1 MTHSSSL
8 FSPNNHIRHSHYL
21 QPDTNNLVPPQPPT
35 SFGRSNGFL
44 KKIPSVLFNKERT
57 PIKNKSSKAKSN
69 IYVDP
74 SSPQPMKLST
84 AQPASSTIDHI
95 PTIVGE
101 KDKKTKKPRKALAD
115 LFGWGNHHNHN
126 NIQVQAQPVSPIPEK
141 TTFAPAVPPKDNP
154 AMLKKLQ
161 RPPSTKSSACHLSSL
176 RPPIQPAVVSRP
188 SIGDDPFVRNGQ
200 GAEVVEHVYRHGAQ
214 TPSAKSIALDRRAS
228 VSSGKAM
235 SYKTISSDVHSAKEV
250 TERYQPNM
258 TGNTVEQR
266 RVSAPLASAPLVDM
280 PPRSASLGKLL
291 GSTMAPPLPQL
302 PESPIEADE
311 PPIKTL
317 KKEKTKSRVWGLLG
331 RNKSKKEKVK
341 IPSNGEAPA
350 LPAKEA
356 WAQPAA
362 APTTSSLSAHIDDN
376 YAAATIKS
384 NVSSMRSTNRQRPP
398 YLHISAP
405 SMDAGERRSPV
416 TASTMCF
423 PNSAKRSTFGDQE
436 SSPNST
442 PSKYPISSGRGGVW
456 ESVVG
461 TAATRSSDG
470 EPCHAIEA
478 LMGPSRLPKRKS
490 LTGLFGVTIKK
501 SLERIKPSSP
511 PRSHASLFHHHRVDA
526 SPPRI
531 AAEPTLRS
539 LAEEIEE
546 ASEPFKA
553 AIVPSDKFI
562 SRFSAQDEP
571 TEKKAEIL
579 RRDRERVAS
588 ATDKLFTLV
597 SCLDFSPASSN
608 SPTLHHMGSHNSL
621 RKGLNGSP
629 TPVRRVR
636 SAMLANKASGSSPRP
651 PSVNVSP
658 LKLALHRAQAAAN
671 HKKELEPSS
680 PRESLVRKGMRNIF
694 SPPSP
699 SPVPPKHGKPS
710 KPAKDVIAAK
720 VTDEGVGM
728 GQTMGPNII
737 QDRTQ
742 SIKGSI
748 ASDVP
753 ADLKA
758 FLGSTAVHEVASSP
772 GKTAVLGLPAPPPKD
787 RVPVRRPGP
796 APPALSLPPVPDMPY
811 PDDIAAPNYSQTD
824 FDHTEEHDLKDS
836 MFSDMLSVGNND
848 HRNTFD
854 FTSEYASLHQGDQR
868 ASFVEALKKVNSV
881 QMFLPGAAPPLPAL
895 PVDLSLAISTSE
907 ATPSFHI
914 SKPSDS
920 TSVHDG
926 SEDEEEDEYDADD
939 GDDEGLEHSAVI
951 GRVTGFAKTSPVRRE
966 PFKGQFAFQQHVA
979 TMPRQD
985 SHASFG
991 APEPVLAVPDV
1002 APTHGRR
1009 RGHHRGESGLSIA
1022 TMSSIGSVIGT
1033 GNEREYTNYFE
1044 VNFTNQNGHS
1054 RHQSITQTI
1063 HEASDENS
1071 PRTVTSQTSMSSV
1084 NQVGARPTTRRGHH
1098 RRNSS
1103 IVSVDSL
1110 SETIGHTF
1118 SVGPPISSRNS
1129 RYGYISKHRRNASGE
1144 STFGRPDWAAHRRNS
1159 SSMSTSSNFSISQ
1172 IVRPGLGDRMFQLDG
1187 GVQLTSITGSPPD
1200 EPPNSRHVRKSS
1212 WDSLFDGTKSRI
1224 DDSLFDDSRQHRS
1237 RDSIFDS
1244 DSSFNRSSADVDSLF
1259 GPEQTSA
1266 KKDFFLKGLRPIS
1279 IVSTTTS
1286 VSNGDDTFQHVQKYM
1301 QNVVT
1306 PVKAMAKDFEACL
1319 QADGEDMSNMTPLGK
1334 VKPKAHTGRQ
1344 MLGSSISRPQRPG
1357 RRRLAQLIITEP
1369 PLDTPGLTSPSASET
1384 SSRLSLD
1391 TDAAS
1396 ITLGRRTRPTG
1407 AGHYR
1412 QKSSAG
1418 VNVDATIH
1426 EMPSMATLRANK
1438 SSASPRPHSLISR
1451 EPTIVGVDDLGED
1464 EEFDRMKSVR
1474 NWVEWEREA
1483 VDEFRK
1489 TKNCWRDSEESKHAL
1504 EDWKMPTTTEE
1515 IAAFLAQST
1524 QAYKPLDQL
1533 PLGKIAHRRKSSLSD
1548 SRGLCSPYGL
1558 PLPRPEPSV
1567 NKPKMSLT
1575 TKYEEKKSTSSTI
1588 SASSAFAF
1596 AFPFPDDVPEA
1607 LCAPAQPISSVF
1619 AQFVTDS
1626 HSHTPPSP
1634 PSTGKETKPSVPF
1647 QWNLP
1652 STSTST
1658 VDHFGIKKFLETDN
1672 GDTAKENDQKRNRVT
1687 STARRQALGWGRRR
1701 NSDGPEKT
1709 IGLGYNR
1716 YGAVPMPNT
1725 AVPLQMKTTNYSV
1738 KSKNSKSEMMKDK
1751 RKQKMIIFGDSVSFS
1766 SNSNSDGTKN
1776 NIFVGGAKGQENDS
1790 MNRQSSKSKLTAKT
1804 RSPVKKRTLRQVA
1817 STPRTL
1823 RV

>member
-21 QPDTNNLVPPQPPT
+21 QPETNNLVAPQPPT

-57 PIKNKSSKAKSN
+57 PIKSKSSKAKLN

-74 SSPQPMKLST
+74 SSPRPMKPST
-84 AQPASSTIDHI
+84 AQLPSSTTNTI
-95 PTIVGE
+95 PAIVGE
-101 KDKKTKKPRKALAD
+101 KDKKSKKPRKALAD
-115 LFGWGNHHNHN
+115 LFGWGNHHHH
-126 NIQVQAQPVSPIPEK
+126 NIQAQAQAQPVSPKPEK
-141 TTFAPAVPPKDNP
+141 TSFAPAVPPKDNP

-161 RPPSTKSSACHLSSL
+161 RPPSTKSSASHLVSL

-200 GAEVVEHVYRHGAQ
+200 GAEVVEHVYRHGAR

-228 VSSGKAM
+228 VSSGKAI
-235 SYKTISSDVHSAKEV
+235 SHKTVSSDVYSTKEV

-258 TGNTVEQR
+258 TGTTMEQR
-266 RVSAPLASAPLVDM
+266 RVSAPLTSAPLVDL

-291 GSTMAPPLPQL
+291 GNTMAAPLPQL
-302 PESPIEADE
+302 PESPIEPEE
-311 PPIKTL
+311 PLIKTL

-331 RNKSKKEKVK
+331 RNKSKKEKVRN
-341 IPSNGEAPA
+341 PSDGKAPA
-350 LPAKEA
+350 PPAKEA
-356 WAQPAA
+356 WARPAA
-362 APTTSSLSAHIDDN
+362 APITTSLSAHIDDK

-384 NVSSMRSTNRQRPP
+384 NVGSMRSTNCQRPP
-398 YLHISAP
+398 NLHISAP
-405 SMDAGERRSPV
+405 SMNAGEQRSPL

-436 SSPNST
+436 SLPNST

-461 TAATRSSDG
+461 TAATRTSDE

-478 LMGPSRLPKRKS
+478 LMGSSRLPKRKS
-490 LTGLFGVTIKK
+490 LTGLFGVNIKK
-501 SLERIKPSSP
+501 SFERIKPSSP

-621 RKGLNGSP
+621 RKRLNGSP

-636 SAMLANKASGSSPRP
+636 SAMLANKASSSSLKP

-671 HKKELEPSS
+671 HQKELGPSS
-680 PRESLVRKGMRNIF
+680 PPRESMVRKGMRNIF

-710 KPAKDVIAAK
+710 KPAVDVIAAK
-720 VTDEGVGM
+720 VTDERVGM
-728 GQTMGPNII
+728 GQTMGLNIV

-772 GKTAVLGLPAPPPKD
+772 GKTAILGLPAPPPKD

-796 APPALSLPPVPDMPY
+796 APPALSLPPVPDTHH
-811 PDDIAAPNYSQTD
+811 PDDIAASNYSQTD
-824 FDHTEEHDLKDS
+824 FDHNEEHDLRDS
-836 MFSDMLSVGNND
+836 IFSDMLSVDNND

-881 QMFLPGAAPPLPAL
+881 ELFLPAVAPPLPAL
-895 PVDLSLAISTSE
+895 PSNSISISE
-907 ATPSFHI
+907 AIPSFHI

-920 TSVHDG
+920 TSMHDC
-926 SEDEEEDEYDADD
+926 SEDEDEDEADADADD

-951 GRVTGFAKTSPVRRE
+951 GQVTGFAKTSPVRRE

-985 SHASFG
+985 SPASFG
-991 APEPVLAVPDV
+991 APEPILAIPEV

-1054 RHQSITQTI
+1054 RHQSITENI

-1071 PRTVTSQTSMSSV
+1071 PTQTSMSIV

-1144 STFGRPDWAAHRRNS
+1144 STFGRPDWAAHRRNF

-1172 IVRPGLGDRMFQLDG
+1172 IVRPGLGERMFQLDG

-1200 EPPNSRHVRKSS
+1200 ETSDSRHVRKSS
-1212 WDSLFDGTKSRI
+1212 WDSLFDGTKSRV
-1224 DDSLFDDSRQHRS
+1224 DDSLFDYSRQHQS

-1244 DSSFNRSSADVDSLF
+1244 DSSFNRSSADGDSLF
-1259 GPEQTSA
+1259 GPEPTSA
-1266 KKDFFLKGLRPIS
+1266 KNNFFLKGLRPIS
-1279 IVSTTTS
+1279 TVSTATS
-1286 VSNGDDTFQHVQKYM
+1286 VSNGDDTFHHVQKYM

-1306 PVKAMAKDFEACL
+1306 PVKAMAKEIESCL
-1319 QADGEDMSNMTPLGK
+1319 EADGEDMSNMTPFGK
-1334 VKPKAHTGRQ
+1334 MKPKANSGRQ

-1357 RRRLAQLIITEP
+1357 RRRPARLIIAEP
-1369 PLDTPGLTSPSASET
+1369 PIDTPGLTSPSASET

-1391 TDAAS
+1391 TNAAS
-1396 ITLGRRTRPTG
+1396 INLGRRTRPTG

-1438 SSASPRPHSLISR
+1438 SAASPRPHSLISR
-1451 EPTIVGVDDLGED
+1451 EPTIVGVDDLGGD

-1504 EDWKMPTTTEE
+1504 EDWKMPSTTEE

-1524 QAYKPLDQL
+1524 QAYKPLNQL

-1558 PLPRPEPSV
+1558 PLPRPEPLV

-1575 TKYEEKKSTSSTI
+1575 TKYEKKNSTSSTV

-1607 LCAPAQPISSVF
+1607 PCALAQPISSVF
-1619 AQFVTDS
+1619 AQFVTDNS
-1626 HSHTPPSP
+1626 TRTPSSP
-1634 PSTGKETKPSVPF
+1634 PSAGIEAKPAVRF

-1672 GDTAKENDQKRNRVT
+1672 GDTAKEDDKKRNRVT

-1709 IGLGYNR
+1709 IGLGYNG
-1716 YGAVPMPNT
+1716 YDAVPMPNT
-1725 AVPLQMKTTNYSV
+1725 AVPLQMKTTNYPV

-1751 RKQKMIIFGDSVSFS
+1751 RKQKMNIFGDPVSFS
-1766 SNSNSDGTKN
+1766 SNSNNDGTKKD
-1776 NIFVGGAKGQENDS
+1776 IFVGGAKGQENDK
-1790 MNRQSSKSKLTAKT
+1790 MNRQSSKSKLIAKT
-1804 RSPVKKRTLRQVA
+1804 RSPAKKRTLRQVA

>member
-8 FSPNNHIRHSHYL
+8 FSSNLHIRHSHHL
-21 QPDTNNLVPPQPPT
+21 QPDNTTFASSQPPT

-44 KKIPSVLFNKERT
+44 KKIPSVLFNKEKT
-57 PIKNKSSKAKSN
+57 PIKSRSSKNKLN
-69 IYVDP
+69 FYVDP
-74 SSPQPMKLST
+74 SSPKPMKST
-84 AQPASSTIDHI
+84 FSSTIQPPTSTINTI
-95 PTIVGE
+95 PTIAGE
-101 KDKKTKKPRKALAD
+101 NDKKTKKSRKALVD
-115 LFGWGNHHNHN
+115 LFGWGNHHHHN
-126 NIQVQAQPVSPIPEK
+126 NVQPVSPVPEK
-141 TTFAPAVPPKDNP
+141 SVYAPAVPPKDNP
-154 AMLKKLQ
+154 AMLKKLN
-161 RPPSTKSSACHLSSL
+161 RPPSTKSTNSHLGSL
-176 RPPIQPAVVSRP
+176 RPPVLPAVVSRP
-188 SIGDDPFVRNGQ
+188 SIGDDPFVRSGQ

-228 VSSGKAM
+228 VSSSKAM
-235 SYKTISSDVHSAKEV
+235 SYKTVCSDVHSTKEV
-250 TERYQPNM
+250 TERTQPNVPK
-258 TGNTVEQR
+258 NTIEQR
-266 RVSAPLASAPLVDM
+266 RVSAPLTQAPLVDL
-280 PPRSASLGKLL
+280 PPRSASLGKLF
-291 GSTMAPPLPQL
+291 GTTMAAPLPQL
-302 PESPIEADE
+302 PESPIEAE
-311 PPIKTL
+311 ELPVKTL
-317 KKEKTKSRVWGLLG
+317 KKERTKSRVWGLLG

-341 IPSNGEAPA
+341 VESNGNVPT
-350 LPAKEA
+350 LPAKEP
-356 WAQPAA
+356 WAQSMVPP
-362 APTTSSLSAHIDDN
+362 PTGSSLSAHIDEK
-376 YAAATIKS
+376 YAAAAIKS
-384 NVSSMRSTNRQRPP
+384 NVGSMRSTKQRRPP
-398 YLHISAP
+398 VLHISAP
-405 SMDAGERRSPV
+405 STDAGVPV
-416 TASTMCF
+416 APATASTMSF
-423 PNSAKRSTFGDQE
+423 PHSANRSTFEDHDA
-436 SSPNST
+436 SPNST
-442 PSKYPISSGRGGVW
+442 PSKYPVSSGRGGVW

-461 TAATRSSDG
+461 TSATRTSD
-470 EPCHAIEA
+470 EDPSLAIEA
-478 LMGPSRLPKRKS
+478 LMGPARLPKRKS
-490 LTGLFGVTIKK
+490 LTGLFGVTVKR

-511 PRSHASLFHHHRVDA
+511 PRSHASLFHHRVDA

-546 ASEPFKA
+546 ASEPFKN
-553 AIVPSDKFI
+553 AIVPSDKFV
-562 SRFSAQDEP
+562 SRFSDEIKP
-571 TEKKAEIL
+571 AEKKEEIL
-579 RRDRERVAS
+579 RRDPSLRRVAS

-608 SPTLHHMGSHNSL
+608 SPTLHHMGSLNSL

-636 SAMLANKASGSSPRP
+636 SAMLTTKASGSSLKP

-658 LKLALHRAQAAAN
+658 LKFALHRAQAAAN
-671 HKKELEPSS
+671 HKIIPNPVSP

-699 SPVPPKHGKPS
+699 SPVPPRHGKPS
-710 KPAKDVIAAK
+710 KSVEDVTAAK
-720 VTDEGVGM
+720 VTDELVGM
-728 GQTMGPNII
+728 GQTMGPNIVE
-737 QDRTQ
+737 DRTQ

-758 FLGSTAVHEVASSP
+758 FFNYTAIHEAASSP
-772 GKTAVLGLPAPPPKD
+772 GETTVLGLPAPPPKD
-787 RVPVRRPGP
+787 RIPVRRPGP
-796 APPALSLPPVPDMPY
+796 APPALSLPPVPDMPLAH
-811 PDDIAAPNYSQTD
+811 DDFLPHHIETGLDVTD
-824 FDHTEEHDLKDS
+824 EHDFRDS
-836 MFSDMLSVGNND
+836 ILEDMHSVGNND

-854 FTSEYASLHQGDQR
+854 FTSEYAALDQGTPR

-881 QMFLPGAAPPLPAL
+881 QMFLPAAPPLPTL
-895 PVDLSLAISTSE
+895 PTDDSLAKSVAE
-907 ATPSFHI
+907 AIPSFHI

-920 TSVHDG
+920 TSVHEG
-926 SEDEEEDEYDADD
+926 SEDGDEDDEAEY

-979 TMPRQD
+979 TMPRQE

-991 APEPVLAVPDV
+991 APEPVLALPDV

-1033 GNEREYTNYFE
+1033 GSEREYTNYFE
-1044 VNFTNQNGHS
+1044 VNFTNQHGHS
-1054 RHQSITQTI
+1054 RHQSITETI

-1071 PRTVTSQTSMSSV
+1071 PKRVTSQTSLSSV
-1084 NQVGARPTTRRGHH
+1084 NQMGARPTTRRGHH

-1110 SETIGHTF
+1110 SETIGHNF
-1118 SVGPPISSRNS
+1118 SIGPPISSRNS

-1159 SSMSTSSNFSISQ
+1159 SSMSTTSNFSISQ

-1200 EPPNSRHVRKSS
+1200 EQSESRHTRKSS
-1212 WDSLFDGTKSRI
+1212 WDSLFDGTQSKI
-1224 DDSLFDDSRQHRS
+1224 EDSLFDNSHHQT

-1244 DSSFNRSSADVDSLF
+1244 DTSFNRSSADGDSLF
-1259 GPEQTSA
+1259 GPEQSSP
-1266 KKDFFLKGLRPIS
+1266 KKNFFLKELRPIS
-1279 IVSTTTS
+1279 TVSTATNG
-1286 VSNGDDTFQHVQKYM
+1286 SNGDDTFQHVQKYM

-1306 PVKAMAKDFEACL
+1306 PVKAMAKEIEACL
-1319 QADGEDMSNMTPLGK
+1319 QADGENMSNMTPLGK
-1334 VKPKAHTGRQ
+1334 MKTRRNTIRQ
-1344 MLGSSISRPQRPG
+1344 MLGSSISRPQRPD
-1357 RRRLAQLIITEP
+1357 RRRPAHLILTEP

-1391 TDAAS
+1391 TNAAS
-1396 ITLGRRTRPTG
+1396 INLGRRTRPTG

-1438 SSASPRPHSLISR
+1438 SSASPRPRGQVSR
-1451 EPTIVGVDDLGED
+1451 EPTIVGVDDLGKQD
-1464 EEFDRMKSVR
+1464 EFDRMRSVR

-1524 QAYKPLDQL
+1524 QSYKPLDQL

-1558 PLPRPEPSV
+1558 PLPKPNQV
-1567 NKPKMSLT
+1567 INKPKMSLT
-1575 TKYEEKKSTSSTI
+1575 TKYEKKNSTSSTI

-1596 AFPFPDDVPEA
+1596 AFPFPEDVPEA
-1607 LCAPAQPISSVF
+1607 PPVPAQPIPAVF
-1619 AQFVTDS
+1619 AQIVNDTDT
-1626 HSHTPPSP
+1626 HTPPSP
-1634 PSTGKETKPSVPF
+1634 PKAAPAF
-1647 QWNLP
+1647 NFNLP
-1652 STSTST
+1652 SARMTTST
-1658 VDHFGIKKFLETDN
+1658 VDHFGIKYILES
-1672 GDTAKENDQKRNRVT
+1672 DTSTKEESEKKRNRVT
-1687 STARRQALGWGRRR
+1687 STARRAALGWGRRR

-1709 IGLGYNR
+1709 IGLGYR
-1716 YGAVPMPNT
+1716 GEVVMPNS
-1725 AVPLQMKTTNYSV
+1725 AVPLQMRDTNLASRSNGMDME
-1738 KSKNSKSEMMKDK
+1738 K
-1751 RKQKMIIFGDSVSFS
+1751 GS
-1766 SNSNSDGTKN
+1766 SNKKKKINVFDETLPSEGTKKN
-1776 NIFVGGAKGQENDS
+1776 LFTVRDQENTNTTS
-1790 MNRQSSKSKLTAKT
+1790 KVSTKMNVKT
-1804 RSPVKKRTLRQVA
+1804 RSPVKKRTLRQVV